1 MTNITTTTSTPLI
14 QHTESPKLQE
24 TVRMEELAVLPV
36 FWKLQARRVLL
47 AGAGEGGAWKA
58 ELLAAAGA
66 DVEIVAEELSHEMK
80 SLFERGAVAG
90 SLTHHKRSWAADD
103 FDGAAMALL
112 DTEDDAEAEAFY
124 NAAKAAKVPVNV
136 IDNPPFCDF
145 QFGTIVN
152 RSPVVVGV
160 STDGAAPILGQAI
173 RRKIETLLPTSLA
186 KAGSIAKSFRDQL
199 KQMIPDA
206 SQRRNFWEGF
216 VERVFRAEEI
226 SEDVLIHLA
235 KDTVKQVSRDGVGFV
250 SLVGS
255 GPGDVDLMT
264 IKAVRVLQGADV
276 IMYDDL
282 SSPQILELGRREA
295 EHVYVGKRGGR
306 KSCSQTE
313 INKMMVDM
321 ALQGKRVVRLKGG
334 DPMVFGR
341 AGEEIADLL
350 SANIPFEVVP
360 GITAG
365 AGAAAAM
372 GVSLTHRD
380 HAQSVRFIT
389 GHAKSGKLPENL
401 HWQGMASGDT
411 SLIFYMA
418 SRTGHEVAENLIKY
432 GMDASTAVVIV
443 ANVSQPNQRIWKGD
457 LSTIVD
463 GVEEISQ
470 GDPIVICIGTVF
482 SLYEAD
488 RPLPFQLADIA
499 TLK

>member
-1 MTNITTTTSTPLI
+1 
-14 QHTESPKLQE
+14 
-24 TVRMEELAVLPV
+24 MEELAVLPV
-36 FWKLQARRVLL
+36 FWKLQGRRVLL

-66 DVEIVAEELSHEMK
+66 DVDIIAEKLSHEMK
-80 SLFERGAVAG
+80 SLLERGAAAG
-90 SLTHHKRSWAADD
+90 SLTHHARAWTADD
-103 FDGAAMALL
+103 FDGAALALM
-112 DTEDDAEAEAFY
+112 DTEDDYEAEAFY
-124 NAAKAAKVPVNV
+124 KAAKAAKVPVNV

-152 RSPVVVGV
+152 RSPVVVSV
-160 STDGAAPILGQAI
+160 STDGAAPILAQAI

-186 KAGSIAKSFRDQL
+186 KAGSIAKNFRAQL
-199 KQMIPDA
+199 KQIIPDA
-206 SQRRNFWEGF
+206 SQRRNFWESF

-226 SEDVLIHLA
+226 SEDVLIKLA
-235 KDTVKQVSRDGVGFV
+235 EGAANQTSADGVGFV

-313 INKMMVDM
+313 INKMMVDL
-321 ALQGKRVVRLKGG
+321 ALEGKRVVRLKGG

-418 SRTGHEVAENLIKY
+418 SRTGHEVAKNLVKH
-432 GMDASTAVVIV
+432 GMDASTPVVIA
-443 ANVSQPNQRIWKGD
+443 ANVSHPNQRIWKGT

-463 GVEEISQ
+463 GIEEISQ

-499 TLK
+499 TLQ

>member
-1 MTNITTTTSTPLI
+1 MTDNDAPKI
-14 QHTESPKLQE
+14 QHTESPQLQE
-24 TVRMEELAVLPV
+24 TNRMEELAVLPV
-36 FWKLQARRVLL
+36 FWKLHGRRVLL
-47 AGAGEGGAWKA
+47 AGGGEGGAWKA

-66 DVEIVAEELSHEMK
+66 DVDIISDDLSHEMQ
-80 SLFERGAVAG
+80 SLLERGAAAG
-90 SLTHHKRSWAADD
+90 SLTHHERTWTVDD
-103 FDGAAMALL
+103 FDGAAMALA
-112 DTEDDAEAEAFY
+112 DTESDTEAEAFY

-136 IDNPPFCDF
+136 IDNPPFCEF

-152 RSPVVVGV
+152 RSPVVVGI
-160 STDGAAPILGQAI
+160 STDGAAPILAQAI

-186 KAGSIAKSFRDQL
+186 KAGTIAKNFRDQL
-199 KQMIPDA
+199 KSMIPDA

-226 SEDVLIHLA
+226 SEDVLINLA
-235 KDTVKQVSRDGVGFV
+235 KDTVKQVNREGVGFV

-255 GPGDVDLMT
+255 GPGDVDFMT

-306 KSCSQTE
+306 KSCSQSE
-313 INKMMVDM
+313 INKMMVDL
-321 ALQGKRVVRLKGG
+321 ALAGKRVVRLKGG

-350 SANIPFEVVP
+350 SAHIPFEVVP

-365 AGAAAAM
+365 SGAAAAM

-418 SRTGHEVAENLIKY
+418 SRTGHEVADNLVKH
-432 GMDASTAVVIV
+432 GMDASTPVVIV
-443 ANVSQPNQRIWKGD
+443 ANVSHPNQRIWKGS

-463 GVEEISQ
+463 GVEEVSK

-488 RPLPFQLADIA
+488 RPLPFQLAKSA
-499 TLK
+499 AAQ

>member
-1 MTNITTTTSTPLI
+1 
-14 QHTESPKLQE
+14 
-24 TVRMEELAVLPV
+24 MEELAVLPV
-36 FWKLQARRVLL
+36 FWKLQGRRVLL

-66 DVEIVAEELSHEMK
+66 DVDIIAEELSHEMK
-80 SLFERGAVAG
+80 SLFERGAAAG
-90 SLTHHKRSWAADD
+90 SLTHHARTWTADD
-103 FDGAAMALL
+103 FEVVALALL
-112 DTEDDAEAEAFY
+112 DTESDIEAEAFY
-124 NAAKAAKVPVNV
+124 KAAKGAKVPVNV
-136 IDNPPFCDF
+136 IDNPPFCEF
-145 QFGTIVN
+145 QFGTIIN

-160 STDGAAPILGQAI
+160 STDGAAPILAQAI
-173 RRKIETLLPTSLA
+173 RRKIETLLPASLA
-186 KAGSIAKSFRDQL
+186 KAGSIAKNFRDQL

-235 KDTVKQVSRDGVGFV
+235 KETTKQRGGVGFV

-313 INKMMVDM
+313 INKMMVDL
-321 ALQGKRVVRLKGG
+321 ALEGKRVVRLKGG

-350 SANIPFEVVP
+350 SAHIPFEVVP

-418 SRTGHEVAENLIKY
+418 SRTGYEVADNLIKH
-432 GMDASTAVVIV
+432 GMDASTPVVIV
-443 ANVSQPNQRIWKGD
+443 ANVSHPNQRIWKGA

-463 GVEEISQ
+463 GVEEVSK

-499 TLK
+499 TQQ

>member
-1 MTNITTTTSTPLI
+1 
-14 QHTESPKLQE
+14 
-24 TVRMEELAVLPV
+24 MEELAVLPV
-36 FWKLQARRVLL
+36 FWKLQGKRVLL

-58 ELLAAAGA
+58 ELLAATGA
-66 DVEIVAEELSHEMK
+66 DVDIIAQELSHEMK
-80 SLFERGAVAG
+80 GLLERGAAAG
-90 SLTHHKRSWAADD
+90 RLSHHERTWTADD
-103 FDGAAMALL
+103 FDSAALALL
-112 DTEDDAEAEAFY
+112 DTESDAEAEAFF
-124 NAAKAAKVPVNV
+124 NAARTAKVPVNV

-152 RSPVVVGV
+152 RSPVVVGI
-160 STDGAAPILGQAI
+160 STDGAAPILAQAI

-186 KAGSIAKSFRDQL
+186 KAGSIAKNFRDQL
-199 KQMIPDA
+199 KSMIPDA

-226 SEDVLIHLA
+226 SEDVLIKLA
-235 KDTVKQVSRDGVGFV
+235 EGAANQASADGVGFV

-306 KSCSQTE
+306 KSCSQGE
-313 INKMMVDM
+313 INKMMVDL
-321 ALQGKRVVRLKGG
+321 ALEGKRVVRLKGG

-418 SRTGHEVAENLIKY
+418 SRTGHEVADNLIKH
-432 GMDASTAVVIV
+432 GMDASTPVVIV
-443 ANVSQPNQRIWKGD
+443 ANVSHPNQRIWKGG

-463 GVEEISQ
+463 GVEEVSK

-499 TLK
+499 AIQ